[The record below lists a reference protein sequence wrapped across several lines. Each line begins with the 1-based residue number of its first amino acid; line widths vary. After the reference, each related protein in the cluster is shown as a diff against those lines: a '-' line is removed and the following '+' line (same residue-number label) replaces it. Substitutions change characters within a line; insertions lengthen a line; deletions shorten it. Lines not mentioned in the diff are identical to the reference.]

1 MSRIV
6 FTSSKIQITTQTNNQ
21 NEKKSQLF
29 SSKILCVVFISQDQS
44 SLQCFKPSHF
54 EFILFFSVTAPWVCH
69 TNYHIR
75 ISISLLPIERTHT
88 HVVRKCFVNFRCSQK
103 RGRMSRN
110 KTTDAWHSEITLALL
125 WPMKTHRL
133 SCTDIQS
140 AKTVPKFVCIIPVET
155 DNLMRFYAI

>member
-29 SSKILCVVFISQDQS
+29 SSKILCVAFISQDQS

-88 HVVRKCFVNFRCSQK
+88 HVVRKCFLTSDVHK
-103 RGRMSRN
+103 
-110 KTTDAWHSEITLALL
+110 KVAAWAETRRLTL
-125 WPMKTHRL
+125 
-133 SCTDIQS
+133 DIQ
-140 AKTVPKFVCIIPVET
+140 KLHLHFCDQWRHTGCPVQT
-155 DNLMRFYAI
+155 YSQPRQCQNLYV